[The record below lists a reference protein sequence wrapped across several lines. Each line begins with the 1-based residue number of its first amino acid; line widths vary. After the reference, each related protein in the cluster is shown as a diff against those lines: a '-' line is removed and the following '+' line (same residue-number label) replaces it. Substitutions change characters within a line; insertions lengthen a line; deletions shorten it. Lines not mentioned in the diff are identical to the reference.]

1 MADTWA
7 IGKQLDDVK
16 KDVRNLQEIA
26 HEPIFTKELVE
37 ELFSRL
43 DKLEDKVKHC
53 ACGSK
58 KIKAKA

>member
-1 MADTWA
+1 MADTWS

-37 ELFSRL
+37 ELFSRI
-43 DKLEDKVKHC
+43 DKLEERANNC
-53 ACGSK
+53 SCGK
-58 KIKAKA
+58 KPVKAKA